1 MPQVHFFANK
11 LINRDPMSDQ
21 EIVICFML
29 IALNSF
35 LCPNSSLTPS
45 SSYLGAFD
53 DIEKVKDFDWSKLVL
68 DWLLEKVKDFTR
80 SSKVQKTLGGCLYY
94 LAVVYLDSIDFGN
107 RQVLGGMPWIA
118 FWKDK
123 MIKTFS
129 ELDSTGPR
137 QYGHRQLLCHT
148 KTCYAKHLIDTGND
162 ASSSVANS
170 EFKLKLD
177 ECCGGQLPECLKN
190 DICKLMNTFMQ
201 KSIGSAN
208 LDVSLIGDA
217 LDEMRSTISRI
228 LNQFRSVD
236 SAVQRLVL
244 EVLELVHGFNN
255 RAGNDD
261 SIRLEVSKDTSAY
274 DHHANTSAGQD
285 HLTEG
290 TINVR
295 HNHNSLTRHVPI
307 SSTFV
312 SPRPVHTFSSRL
324 PRCAPS
330 AGVYEQMKA
339 RSELCRNYATE
350 RGTPDALL
358 VMMKVVDHPRRLGPV
373 LQQKRQCHLVI
384 SYVLRVKTV
393 LPLIQ
398 LHYLLTKV
406 YPDFAPKSFILTTHG
421 GRKHQVNAL
430 FVIL

>member
-1 MPQVHFFANK
+1 
-11 LINRDPMSDQ
+11 
-21 EIVICFML
+21 
-29 IALNSF
+29 
-35 LCPNSSLTPS
+35 
-45 SSYLGAFD
+45 
-53 DIEKVKDFDWSKLVL
+53 
-68 DWLLEKVKDFTR
+68 
-80 SSKVQKTLGGCLYY
+80 
-94 LAVVYLDSIDFGN
+94 
-107 RQVLGGMPWIA
+107 VLGGMPWIA

-148 KTCYAKHLIDTGND
+148 KTCYAKVFSSVIILFCFIMSYLFCLQCSIFLNIFFLFHEQHLIDTGND

-274 DHHANTSAGQD
+274 DHHANTSAGQVSIGFLFII
-285 HLTEG
+285 HL
-290 TINVR
+290 
-295 HNHNSLTRHVPI
+295 HV
-307 SSTFV
+307 F
-312 SPRPVHTFSSRL
+312 F
-324 PRCAPS
+324 
-330 AGVYEQMKA
+330 Q
-339 RSELCRNYATE
+339 
-350 RGTPDALL
+350 
-358 VMMKVVDHPRRLGPV
+358 
-373 LQQKRQCHLVI
+373 
-384 SYVLRVKTV
+384 
-393 LPLIQ
+393 LIYIF
-398 LHYLLTKV
+398 L
-406 YPDFAPKSFILTTHG
+406 
-421 GRKHQVNAL
+421 
-430 FVIL
+430 